1 METINSCKVDEAVI
15 VNLRWIM
22 DIILSNRSGTLTVLT
37 LCWLATND
45 FICIIP
51 IANGQDDL
59 QLQHI
64 EVGDI
69 IIKINNEDV
78 RKCSIKEVL
87 KCLRLAQNPIILKLV
102 RDPAIKNKVHDKLA
116 EDGNSPQLLLRDID
130 SPPPPPQHHPP
141 PLEMVTRTNTNKVE
155 APKYE
160 AFMMTGER
168 VIKMSKNSQVS
179 LLPKRDRKVDCLVKN
194 GGPKK
199 FHKVNS
205 NSVPSSPV
213 ENDRPNITK
222 PNSGN
227 TSPVSPPPTNMSNYK
242 RGSRSEDPLRSNSE
256 YPMSST
262 TSIDTE
268 DDDIT
273 SSCNTLLNTYVK
285 PLEMEDKRVLWTYN
299 AGHVP
304 DETSASCN
312 SLQKVISPTSPTSIS
327 SSIMSSP
334 SDRRRPAKGSYRGNS
349 HPTSSHSNISSP
361 DFQDTADSDFL
372 ITSRELEVS
381 DPSDSDSTILAS
393 EPKIRKRSTEGQYTY
408 YDNSH
413 TDHRIVI
420 QVKGPEKT
428 NLVRDTENNNSYYND
443 KENISNNENQD
454 FKDEE
459 EVQNLLALMEGA
471 AQLANSVTNSDE
483 HWTQNEDFD
492 SDSLHSFHYSPKAV
506 DMPSAVRLAK
516 RLFYLEGFKKSDVS
530 RHLSKN
536 NEFSRAVAEE
546 YLKYFDFKG
555 ISLDLALRHFLK
567 QFSLTGET
575 QERERVLVH
584 FSKRYLDCNPDC
596 FNSQD
601 AVHTLTCAIMLL
613 NTDLHGQMI
622 GRKMTCNEF
631 IENLAGLNDNE
642 HFPRDVLK
650 LLYMAIKSNPLEWA
664 SDDDLDENQ
673 LKNAITSQPVDG
685 LGNKIPGQIS
695 KSGGSYE
702 ENVMT
707 QALEYKKGYV
717 MRKCCMESN
726 GKKTARGKR
735 SWKMYYCTLRD
746 LILYLHKDDSGF
758 RKSQISD
765 SIHNA
770 IHIHHGLATKATDYT
785 KKQHVFRLVT
795 ADRAEYLF
803 QTSDSK
809 ELDSWINTINF
820 VCASFSAP
828 RLPSAVGNQKK
839 FQRPLLPSAPT
850 KLNLREQLREH
861 EDTLR
866 QLEVELDNHKK
877 KPPERGTKNIT
888 LQFYKEKESHL
899 MEEYKRYKTYVYLLR
914 SKMIQHPDFDS
925 NTALMETDDETEVVS
940 VDEQNSSLPISNRS
954 IDA

>member
-1 METINSCKVDEAVI
+1 MAVEI
-15 VNLRWIM
+15 SVTLSRPEMPSGLGFSLLSVADCPPVIY
-22 DIILSNRSGTLTVLT
+22 DIIENTPAAE
-37 LCWLATND
+37 CAK
-45 FICIIP
+45 
-51 IANGQDDL
+51 
-59 QLQHI
+59 I

-78 RKCSIKEVL
+78 RKCTIKEVL
-87 KCLRLAQNPIILKLV
+87 KCLRLAQNPINLKLV

-116 EDGNSPQLLLRDID
+116 EDENSPQLLLRDID

-268 DDDIT
+268 DEDIT
-273 SSCNTLLNTYVK
+273 SSCNTLLNTNIK

-372 ITSRELEVS
+372 INSRELEVT

-408 YDNSH
+408 YDNNH

-428 NLVRDTENNNSYYND
+428 NLVRDTENNNRYYND
-443 KENISNNENQD
+443 KENMSNNENQD

-459 EVQNLLALMEGA
+459 EVQHLLALMEGA
-471 AQLANSVTNSDE
+471 AQLANSVTNNDE

-555 ISLDLALRHFLK
+555 NSLDLALRHFLK

-584 FSKRYLDCNPDC
+584 FSKRFLDCNPHC

-673 LKNAITSQPVDG
+673 LKNTISSQPIDS
-685 LGNKIPGQIS
+685 LGNKIPGQIG

-795 ADRAEYLF
+795 ADQAEYLF

-866 QLEVELDNHKK
+866 QLEVELEIHKK

-899 MEEYKRYKTYVYLLR
+899 LEEYKRYKTYVYLLR
-914 SKMIQHPDFDS
+914 SKMIQHPEYDS
-925 NTALMETDDETEVVS
+925 STALMETDDEAEVVS
-940 VDEQNSSLPISNRS
+940 VDEQNISLPISNRYS
-954 IDA
+954 YNAAIYSTMATHY

>member
-1 METINSCKVDEAVI
+1 MADEILVTLSRPSEMPSGLGFSLLSIADCPPVI
-15 VNLRWIM
+15 Y
-22 DIILSNRSGTLTVLT
+22 DIIENTPAAE
-37 LCWLATND
+37 CA
-45 FICIIP
+45 
-51 IANGQDDL
+51 Q
-59 QLQHI
+59 I

-78 RKCSIKEVL
+78 RTCTTKEVL
-87 KCLRLAQNPIILKLV
+87 KCLRLAKNPITLKLV
-102 RDPAIKNKVHDKLA
+102 RDPAIKNKVHEKLS
-116 EDGNSPQLLLRDID
+116 EDENSPQVLFHDID
-130 SPPPPPQHHPP
+130 SPPPPPKHHPP
-141 PLEMVTRTNTNKVE
+141 PLEMVTRTNTNKVD

-168 VIKMSKNSQVS
+168 VIKMSKNTQAS

-194 GGPKK
+194 GGPNK
-199 FHKVNS
+199 FQKVNS

-213 ENDRPNITK
+213 ENDRPNIAK
-222 PNSGN
+222 PKSGN
-227 TSPVSPPPTNMSNYK
+227 TSPVSPPPTSISNFK
-242 RGSRSEDPLRSNSE
+242 RESRSEDPLRSNSE

-268 DDDIT
+268 DEDIT
-273 SSCNTLLNTYVK
+273 SSCNTLLNTNVK
-285 PLEMEDKRVLWTYN
+285 PLEIEDKRVLWTYN
-299 AGHVP
+299 AGHIP
-304 DETSASCN
+304 DDTSASCN
-312 SLQKVISPTSPTSIS
+312 SLQKVMSPTSPTSIS
-327 SSIMSSP
+327 SSLMSSP

-349 HPTSSHSNISSP
+349 HPNSSHSNISSP

-372 ITSRELEVS
+372 INSRELEVS
-381 DPSDSDSTILAS
+381 DPSDSDSTIVAS
-393 EPKIRKRSTEGQYTY
+393 EPKIRKRSTEGQYS
-408 YDNSH
+408 YDTHN
-413 TDHRIVI
+413 DHRIVI
-420 QVKGPEKT
+420 QVKGPDKT
-428 NLVRDTENNNSYYND
+428 NLVKDTENNNRYYND
-443 KENISNNENQD
+443 KENINNNENQD

-459 EVQNLLALMEGA
+459 DVQHLLALMEGA
-471 AQLANSVTNSDE
+471 AQLANSVTNNDD
-483 HWTQNEDFD
+483 HWTLNEDVD
-492 SDSLHSFHYSPKAV
+492 SDSLHSFHYSPKGV

-555 ISLDLALRHFLK
+555 NSLDLALRQFLK

-584 FSKRYLDCNPDC
+584 FSKRFLDCNPQC
-596 FNSQD
+596 FNSPD

-613 NTDLHGQMI
+613 NTDLHGHMI

-642 HFPRDVLK
+642 HFPRDILK
-650 LLYMAIKSNPLEWA
+650 QLYMAIKSNPLEWA
-664 SDDDLDENQ
+664 SDDDLDDNQ
-673 LKNAITSQPVDG
+673 QKNANASQPVDG
-685 LGNKIPGQIS
+685 LGNKIASQMG
-695 KSGGSYE
+695 KSGSYD

-717 MRKCCMESN
+717 MRKCCMEAN

-735 SWKMYYCTLRD
+735 SWKMYFCTLRD

-765 SIHNA
+765 NIHNA

-795 ADRAEYLF
+795 ADQAEYLF
-803 QTSDSK
+803 QTSDPK

-866 QLEVELDNHKK
+866 QLEVELDIHKK
-877 KPPERGTKNIT
+877 KPPERGSKNIT
-888 LQFYKEKESHL
+888 LQFYKEKEVHL
-899 MEEYKRYKTYVYLLR
+899 FDEVKRYKTYVYLLK
-914 SKMIQHPDFDS
+914 SKMIQHSEYDS
-925 NTALMETDDETEVVS
+925 STALMETDDEAEVVS
-940 VDEQNSSLPISNRS
+940 ADDKNCSLPVSNRYS
-954 IDA
+954 YNAAIYSTMTSN